1 MKLRKV
7 DFIKVYNAIN
17 QQCGWIGET
26 STEVCGAIDIHPD
39 AVLPHVTGDVND
51 DGEVGISDVTLL
63 VNLIMDNSSNEFSD
77 VNGDGE
83 TSVAD
88 ITFLVNILLDQN

>member
-1 MKLRKV
+1 
-7 DFIKVYNAIN
+7 
-17 QQCGWIGET
+17 
-26 STEVCGAIDIHPD
+26 
-39 AVLPHVTGDVND
+39 
-51 DGEVGISDVTLL
+51 
-63 VNLIMDNSSNEFSD
+63 MDNSSNEFSD